1 MLSLSFGNVEGEA
14 RYRFSLDRQ
23 TLALRDGETTW
34 GNSLSEDI
42 SWTIAALGRAIQG
55 EQASPRALASAIRP
69 WSSPARHRTLSSE
82 GASGAAG
89 VPGRIPGYR
98 IPTGR
103 ISGRV
108 MEVIRASRICVR
120 PRRIEANIDVAT
132 GFRTTTP
139 ELAARICARFSN
151 LVHHA
156 CVNDE
161 GPTFGAVIDDTPLPH
176 LLEHLVID
184 LQVAAEKS
192 GILSQSFTYVG
203 TTQWLDEQRG
213 LARVEV
219 NFTDDLVAL
228 RAFKDAL
235 CAINEA
241 VVL

>member
-1 MLSLSFGNVEGEA
+1 
-14 RYRFSLDRQ
+14 
-23 TLALRDGETTW
+23 
-34 GNSLSEDI
+34 
-42 SWTIAALGRAIQG
+42 
-55 EQASPRALASAIRP
+55 
-69 WSSPARHRTLSSE
+69 
-82 GASGAAG
+82 
-89 VPGRIPGYR
+89 
-98 IPTGR
+98 
-103 ISGRV
+103 

-120 PRRIEANIDVAT
+120 PRRIEANIDVAA

-139 ELAARICARFSN
+139 ELAARICARFPN

-161 GPTFGAVIDDTPLPH
+161 GPTFGAVIDHTPLPH

-184 LQVAAEKS
+184 LQVVAEKS
-192 GILSQSFTYVG
+192 GTLSQSFTYVG

-228 RAFKDAL
+228 RSFKDAL